1 MEKGRRKGEGMR
13 LQWKEDKK
21 GREESKRKSEVHVLT
36 KDKEK
41 RQERMGKRAGRRKGK
56 GYRKE

>member
-41 RQERMGKRAGRRKGK
+41 ETRKNG
-56 GYRKE
+56 EE